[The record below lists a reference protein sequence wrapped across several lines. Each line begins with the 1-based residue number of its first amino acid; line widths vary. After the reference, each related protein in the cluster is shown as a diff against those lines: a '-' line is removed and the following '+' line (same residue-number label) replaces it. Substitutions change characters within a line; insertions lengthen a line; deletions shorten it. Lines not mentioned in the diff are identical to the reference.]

1 VGTVPTAIIQ
11 YTELVASVR
20 TWIEDNW
27 RLDLTLA
34 EWWDRLADAGYAF
47 PSWPKGFGGSAA
59 STAEVR
65 AVASALAAEGVIGPP
80 TGNGP
85 SMGGPTVLAHGTEE
99 QKQRFVAPMARGRE
113 VWAQLFSEPG
123 AGSDLAGV
131 ATSAILDGDEY
142 VVNGQKVWNSF
153 ANVSDW
159 GMLLARTDPDVPKHH
174 GITYMMISLDQPGVE
189 VRPLVQMNGIAEF
202 CEVFM
207 TDARVPVENVIG
219 RPGEGWSVARTTLA
233 YERAGAGS
241 GRVRGIVSVSAGP
254 KGGNLDRSVGDIMS
268 DASRH
273 TGQRSQ
279 RSEVLLSASALIEIA
294 RRLGVDGEA
303 VLRQRLARYYANS
316 QVYRWTGQRGRDNAK
331 SGRPGT
337 ESSTMKLQLALLAN
351 EARDLSLALLGAGG
365 MLIGEDALDHGRLQM
380 AALSSPA
387 ASLGGGTN
395 EIQRNIIGERTL
407 GLPKEPSVDTD
418 VPFRQLRRSA

>member
-1 VGTVPTAIIQ
+1 VA
-11 YTELVASVR
+11 ELDVVQ
-20 TWIEDNW
+20 TWIRENW
-27 RLDLTLA
+27 QLELTLA

-47 PSWPKGFGGSAA
+47 PTWPAGFGGSSASAA
-59 STAEVR
+59 EAR
-65 AVASALAAEGVIGPP
+65 IVASALASAGVIGPP

-85 SMGGPTVLAHGTEE
+85 NMGGPTVLAHGTDE
-99 QKQRFVAPMARGRE
+99 QKKRFVEPMARGRE

-123 AGSDLAGV
+123 AGSDLAGLS
-131 ATSAILDGDEY
+131 TSAVLDGDEY

-153 ANVSDW
+153 ADVSEW
-159 GMLLARTDPDVPKHH
+159 GMLLARTDPDVPKHL
-174 GITYMMISLDQPGVE
+174 GITYMMIALDQPGVE

-219 RPGEGWSVARTTLA
+219 QPGDGWNVARTTLA

-241 GRVRGIVSVSAGP
+241 GRLRGVVSVSAGS
-254 KGGNLDRSVGDIMS
+254 KSGNLGRTVGEILD

-273 TGQRSQ
+273 TAQRSQ
-279 RSEVLLSASALIEIA
+279 RNEVLLSARTLVELAQ
-294 RRLGVDGEA
+294 RLGVERDA
-303 VLRQRLARYYANS
+303 VLRQRLARYHANS

-331 SGRPGT
+331 SGRPGP
-337 ESSTMKLQLALLAN
+337 ESSTMKLQLAMLAN
-351 EARDLSLALLGAGG
+351 EARDLSLALLGASG
-365 MLIGEDALDHGRLQM
+365 MLMGHDTIDNGRAQM

-407 GLPKEPSVDTD
+407 GLPKEPAVDRD
-418 VPFRQLRRSA
+418 VPFRELRRSS